1 MYEEREEIKLKRRT
15 RSDLSNKKYV
25 DVNELREI
33 ISLGRN
39 NCMKLG
45 ADAGAVIRIG
55 KRTLYNIDKILD
67 YMDNIAERGE
77 DISG

>member
-39 NCMKLG
+39 NCMKIG
-45 ADAGAVIRIG
+45 SDAGAVIRIG
-55 KRTLYNIDKILD
+55 RRTLYNIDKILD

>member
-1 MYEEREEIKLKRRT
+1 MVKRKKT
-15 RSDLSNKKYV
+15 DLSNKKYV

-33 ISLGRN
+33 ISLGRT

-45 ADAGAVIRIG
+45 ADAGAVVRIG

-67 YMDNIAERGE
+67 YMDSVAEKGE
-77 DISG
+77 CIKGGKI